1 MVMTL
6 LLISSPPISISHQ
19 FFRCRCSNSRDV
31 VSSSPS
37 FSRPAASAPRRAC
50 LQARTKMIIIEFS
63 VSNLAYR
70 ILITLF
76 TEEWGTS
83 LITDSFEASNTIPA
97 DDIEVQIMDLKECY
111 KKRRGRRTVKG
122 PVEDHLADSKVTVMI
137 HASEEISNVRAFTQ
151 RCPDAAR
158 RTHDTIGRSL
168 QTVIFFV
175 TSKF

>member
-1 MVMTL
+1 
-6 LLISSPPISISHQ
+6 
-19 FFRCRCSNSRDV
+19 
-31 VSSSPS
+31 
-37 FSRPAASAPRRAC
+37 
-50 LQARTKMIIIEFS
+50 MIMIEFR

-83 LITDSFEASNTIPA
+83 LITDSFEASNTIPE
-97 DDIEVQIMDLKECY
+97 DDIKVQIMDLKECY

-137 HASEEISNVRAFTQ
+137 QASNEISNLRAFTQ

-158 RTHDTIGRSL
+158 RTHDTIGKSL
-168 QTVIFFV
+168 LSVIFFFA

>member
-1 MVMTL
+1 
-6 LLISSPPISISHQ
+6 
-19 FFRCRCSNSRDV
+19 
-31 VSSSPS
+31 
-37 FSRPAASAPRRAC
+37 
-50 LQARTKMIIIEFS
+50 MIIVEFS
-63 VSNLAYR
+63 FSNLAYR

-76 TEEWGTS
+76 TEEWDTS
-83 LITDSFEASNTIPA
+83 LITDSFEASNTTPA

-137 HASEEISNVRAFTQ
+137 QASDEIYNVRAFTQ

-168 QTVIFFV
+168 LLVIFFSLLASFKTESERNLRV
-175 TSKF
+175 YLIPL

>member
-1 MVMTL
+1 
-6 LLISSPPISISHQ
+6 
-19 FFRCRCSNSRDV
+19 
-31 VSSSPS
+31 
-37 FSRPAASAPRRAC
+37 
-50 LQARTKMIIIEFS
+50 MIIIEFS

-83 LITDSFEASNTIPA
+83 LITDSFEASNTTPA

-111 KKRRGRRTVKG
+111 KKKRGRRTVKG

-168 QTVIFFV
+168 QTVLPSVPNSTLGLFPSYPKPLFQSEAKCEAIGTKIIFI
-175 TSKF
+175 SKHLKLVFTRNFLHSAWF

>member
-1 MVMTL
+1 
-6 LLISSPPISISHQ
+6 
-19 FFRCRCSNSRDV
+19 
-31 VSSSPS
+31 
-37 FSRPAASAPRRAC
+37 
-50 LQARTKMIIIEFS
+50 MIIVEFS
-63 VSNLAYR
+63 FSNLAYR

-76 TEEWGTS
+76 TEERGTS
-83 LITDSFEASNTIPA
+83 LITDSFEASNTTPA

-137 HASEEISNVRAFTQ
+137 QASDEINNVRAFTQ

-168 QTVIFFV
+168 LLVIFFFAP
-175 TSKF
+175 SKF